1 MMAPPMS
8 RKLAFLF
15 ALYVC
20 QGLPGGFLAVVLPV
34 VLREQGLDLKT
45 IGLASFL
52 SAPWILKFLW
62 APLVDRY
69 GWSGLGR
76 HRSWLIPAQL
86 GMLAVTLALSAVRPQ
101 DDLTLVVLLFL
112 LLNVFAA
119 TQDIAVDGWAVRL
132 LKGEELGPAN
142 SAQVGGFKVGNL
154 VGGGVLVG
162 LLGTIGWAG
171 DFWLM
176 SALIGC
182 VLMFVI
188 LTPEPPS
195 PKPPPR
201 KVLPLLWAS
210 LRRQGL
216 GFWAFIMFAKFGET
230 FGGSLTK
237 PMLVDHGYTKEMI
250 AALDGVLGAGAVIAG
265 AVVAG
270 ALVRRRG
277 WAWTLAGCSVLQGL
291 ALVALGLLTPG
302 SLPVA
307 LFAPINMLEAASG
320 GGVAVC
326 IFALGMSRADAS
338 IGATDFT
345 AMQVM
350 YMAGA
355 FLAAP
360 LGGAMGDA
368 VGYLPVFCL
377 SGAMAVMLGLMAPGI
392 GRRFQG
398 RSDTMTT

>member
-1 MMAPPMS
+1 MS
-8 RKLAFLF
+8 RRLAFLF
-15 ALYVC
+15 ALYMC

-52 SAPWILKFLW
+52 SAPWVLKFLW

-69 GWSGLGR
+69 GWRGLGR

-86 GMLAVTLALSAVRPQ
+86 GMLAVTLSLSAVQPE
-101 DDLTLVVLLFL
+101 DDLVLVVVLFL
-112 LLNVFAA
+112 VLNVFAA
-119 TQDIAVDGWAVRL
+119 TQDIAVDGWAVKL

-162 LLGTIGWAG
+162 LLSTIGWAG

-176 SALIGC
+176 SALIAC
-182 VLMFVI
+182 VLMFVV

-195 PKPPPR
+195 PKAPPR
-201 KVLPLLWAS
+201 RVLPVLWAS
-210 LRRQGL
+210 LRRG
-216 GFWAFIMFAKFGET
+216 GPAFWSFVMFAKFGET
-230 FGGSLTK
+230 FGGALTK
-237 PMLVDHGYTKEMI
+237 PMLVDHHYTREMI
-250 AALDGVLGAGAVIAG
+250 AWLDGLLGAGAVIAG
-265 AVVAG
+265 AAVAG
-270 ALVRRRG
+270 ALVRRSG
-277 WAWTLAGCSVLQGL
+277 WSWTLARCSILQGA
-291 ALVALGLLTPG
+291 ALIALGIASSG
-302 SLPVA
+302 DLPVVV
-307 LFAPINMLEAASG
+307 FAPINMVEAAAG

-326 IFALGMSRADAS
+326 IFALAMGRADAS

-345 AMQVM
+345 AMQVI

-360 LGGAMGDA
+360 LGGAMGD
-368 VGYLPVFCL
+368 VTGYLPVFCV
-377 SGAMAVMLGLMAPGI
+377 SGAMAVVLGVLAQPA
-392 GRRFQG
+392 GRRFSL
-398 RSDTMTT
+398 RDTLEP

>member
-1 MMAPPMS
+1 MS
-8 RKLAFLF
+8 EKRTSTRTLAFLF

-34 VLREQGLDLKT
+34 VLREQGLSLKA

-69 GWSGLGR
+69 GSSRLGR

-86 GMLAVTLALSAVRPQ
+86 GMLAVTLGLSTVQPE
-101 DDLTLVVLLFL
+101 DDLHLVVVLFL
-112 LLNVFAA
+112 VLNLFAA

-132 LKGEELGPAN
+132 LQGEDLGPAN

-154 VGGGVLVG
+154 LGGGVLVG
-162 LLGTIGWAG
+162 LLAVIGWAG
-171 DFWLM
+171 DFLVM
-176 SALIGC
+176 AGVIAV
-182 VLMFVI
+182 VLLVVVF
-188 LTPEPPS
+188 TREPPS

-216 GFWAFIMFAKFGET
+216 PFWGFVMFAKFGET
-230 FGGSLTK
+230 FGGALTK

-250 AALDGVLGAGAVIAG
+250 AWLDGLLGATAVIVG
-265 AVVAG
+265 AAVAG
-270 ALVRRRG
+270 WLVRRRG
-277 WAWTLAGCSVLQGL
+277 WAWTLARVSVVQGIALVGLGL
-291 ALVALGLLTPG
+291 AAPGAL
-302 SLPVA
+302 
-307 LFAPINMLEAASG
+307 PIEVFVPLNVVEAAAG

-326 IFALGMSRADAS
+326 VFALAMGRADAS

-345 AMQVM
+345 AMQVV

-360 LGGAMGDA
+360 AGGALGDA
-368 VGYLPVFCL
+368 AGYLPVFCA
-377 SGAMAVMLGLMAPGI
+377 SGVMAVILGLVAPAAA
-392 GRRFQG
+392 RRF
-398 RSDTMTT
+398 RSADVPS